1 MIEWIN
7 TKENKILMFN
17 SCKCNKNLN
26 LLFGANGVG
35 KTSFLKYIDKCTNNK
50 DLSNNIRLREGYKA
64 FNLYSFS
71 NSDNNYREVG
81 RSSNFGIYPE
91 AHSIVKKYAASSL
104 SEGQSIIFS
113 IQDFLEYLENNL
125 PYENEVSN
133 VILMDEIDS
142 GLSVDNIKYVMDRV
156 NNIINER
163 KDIQMFISFNN
174 YAVCENNPNNVLS
187 MYTGKYIKIN
197 GYRQFRY
204 YIGINRDK
212 LLKKRKNN
220 QFTGEILD

>member
-1 MIEWIN
+1 MQHHLYR
-7 TKENKILMFN
+7 K
-17 SCKCNKNLN
+17 
-26 LLFGANGVG
+26 
-35 KTSFLKYIDKCTNNK
+35 DK
-50 DLSNNIRLREGYKA
+50 
-64 FNLYSFS
+64 
-71 NSDNNYREVG
+71 V
-81 RSSNFGIYPE
+81 
-91 AHSIVKKYAASSL
+91 
-104 SEGQSIIFS
+104 
-113 IQDFLEYLENNL
+113 LENNL
-125 PYENEVSN
+125 PYENDVSN

-156 NNIINER
+156 NNILSER

>member
-7 TKENKILMFN
+7 TKENKIVMFN

-71 NSDNNYREVG
+71 ISIFSMI
-81 RSSNFGIYPE
+81 SS
-91 AHSIVKKYAASSL
+91 SSL

-125 PYENEVSN
+125 PYENDVSN

-156 NNIINER
+156 NNILSER